1 MRKVG
6 IVGFGKLGRFL
17 YDHLAE
23 DGEHEV
29 AFVWNRSPA
38 ALEGI
43 DPALVLDDLRAAP
56 ERADLIVEVAHPAI
70 TWEHG
75 AHFLA
80 GADLMVGSP
89 TALARPGV
97 LEGLRGRALY
107 VPRGALPGLEE
118 VQRLRARGAL
128 AEARITMRKH
138 PASLKVADYTPSGG
152 VDVVHDG
159 PLRPLCDRAP
169 NNVNTMAVLALAS
182 GLGFDGVHASLVADP
197 SLEHHITEVELYGPD
212 TGGPR
217 FSLVLTRS
225 SPAGA
230 GAVTSVATL
239 SSFLESVR
247 AARGHDTG
255 LHLC

>member
-6 IVGFGKLGRFL
+6 IVGYGKLGRFL
-17 YDHLAE
+17 VEHLPR
-23 DGEHEV
+23 DGEHTI
-29 AFVWNRSPA
+29 AFVWNRSPE
-38 ALEGI
+38 ALADL
-43 DPALVLDDLRAAP
+43 DPALVLTDLEQAP
-56 ERADLIVEVAHPAI
+56 DRADLIVEVAHPAI

-75 AHFLA
+75 AHFLR

-97 LEGLRGRALY
+97 LESLTGKALY

-118 VQRLRARGAL
+118 VQRLVARGTL

-138 PASLKVADYTPSGG
+138 PRSLKVADYTPSGG
-152 VDVVHDG
+152 IDVVYDG
-159 PLRPLCDRAP
+159 PLRPLCARAP

-182 GLGFDGVHASLVADP
+182 GLGFDGVHATLVADP
-197 SLEHHITEVELYGPD
+197 SLEHHVTEVELLGPD
-212 TGGPR
+212 QGGPR

-230 GAVTSVATL
+230 GAVTSTATL
-239 SSFLESVR
+239 SSFVESVR
-247 AARGHDTG
+247 RARGHDTG